1 MVKIKYNR
9 PKGHRL
15 KNVGFCFL
23 SSHWDNACSL
33 WWSEEYNKW
42 VLDTDNTSYNRLS
55 SCAPCKSLRAA
66 IRMVEKAD
74 VPIGTKFVLEN
85 KYRLNDPYGRP
96 FDIILTKRGGKN
108 EIR

>member
-9 PKGHRL
+9 PKGYRL

-23 SSHWDNACSL
+23 S
-33 WWSEEYNKW
+33 KW
-42 VLDTDNTSYNRLS
+42 VLDTGDTSYNLFS

-74 VPIGTKFVLEN
+74 VPIGTKFVLESR
-85 KYRLNDPYGRP
+85 YRLNDPYGRP